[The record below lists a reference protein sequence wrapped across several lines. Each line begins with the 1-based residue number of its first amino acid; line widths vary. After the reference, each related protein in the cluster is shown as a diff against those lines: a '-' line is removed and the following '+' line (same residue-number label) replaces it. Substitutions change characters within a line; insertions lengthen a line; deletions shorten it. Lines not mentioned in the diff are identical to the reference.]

1 LNLCTRIVNRERS
14 VIDIDMEI
22 PDCQNQIL
30 VLYLTEYLI
39 SPVPPNSFLIP

>member
-1 LNLCTRIVNRERS
+1 

-30 VLYLTEYLI
+30 VLYLTKYLI
-39 SPVPPNSFLIP
+39 SPVPPKFLFPIPS